1 MWACAG
7 VETPDRKP
15 GNDWAQ
21 GKGRSCKV
29 KKSRFK
35 IALVACA
42 AVAAVAA
49 LPAAAQAKQT
59 ITISGSTS
67 VAPLMTKWARAYARS
82 NSVGF
87 RILQGGSDV
96 GVADVS
102 KGAVTIGMSSRD
114 PKSGDPGG
122 LVWNKVSK
130 DALCVITNKS
140 NGVSNLTQAQVQA
153 IFGGSVRNWN
163 SVSGSPKSGTIDV
176 IVRTAASGTQDAFKK
191 LFLGSTSVFSGATQ
205 KASSGLVEQA
215 VKSNPNAIGYVSL
228 AFTKGE
234 VNSVAYNGTA
244 CTLRNAKAGTYQGT
258 RNFWVVTKGA
268 PSGAAKKFIDWIR
281 NSRAAA
287 KLADSEWVS
296 L

>member
-1 MWACAG
+1 M
-7 VETPDRKP
+7 
-15 GNDWAQ
+15 
-21 GKGRSCKV
+21 

-42 AVAAVAA
+42 SVAAVAA
-49 LPAAAQAKQT
+49 LPAAAQAKNT

-67 VAPLMTKWARAYARS
+67 VAPLMTKWARAYARTS
-82 NSVGF
+82 NVGF

-102 KGAVTIGMSSRD
+102 KGAVSIGMSSRD
-114 PKSGDPGG
+114 PKAGDPGG
-122 LVWNKVSK
+122 LVWNKVAR
-130 DALCVITNKS
+130 DAICVITNKT
-140 NGVSNLTQAQVQA
+140 NTVSNMTQAQIQA
-153 IFGGSVRNWN
+153 VFGGSVRNWN
-163 SVSGSPKSGTIDV
+163 AVSGSPKSGTIDV

-191 LFLGSTSVFSGATQ
+191 LFLGSTSVFSGASQ

-215 VKSNPNAIGYVSL
+215 VQSNANAVGYVSL
-228 AFTKGE
+228 AFTKGK
-234 VNSVAYNGTA
+234 VNDVAYNGVS

-268 PSGAAKKFIDWIR
+268 PSGDAAKFIRWIKG
-281 NSRAAA
+281 SKAQKIAT
-287 KLADSEWVS
+287 SEWVP